1 MIAQRDLRISDILAA
16 TGQAGMQEA
25 AGDKFWTWRRKTL
38 AIGYGLVFIDG
49 LWILLAADPNGLILM
64 AAALTGLLFLH
75 RTWVG
80 LVVWAYVAASGLVAI
95 ISADDLGLYGLA
107 AGFGFGLLALP
118 WRRREPVPAR
128 APVFWTQQMQPAP
141 IRTQTN
147 GGPSPHR
154 LLPTEVQRQIEAH
167 TVEQSQPVID
177 QSPPAAPTMPATSSN
192 GDTHAESQKVF
203 PGALDMSAIG
213 QISLTLPWKD
223 LTPDLMRRP
232 VIGFLWLYLYA
243 RDMRKAGDR
252 LTRSSLIDEVAH
264 GVADP
269 RGRLRGYL
277 RDLSHLPAP
286 LGAMIKV
293 EDELIGFDLLGQE
306 TDLDELRHSVE
317 HMKQSGS
324 PDPDFEILHAQELL
338 RDLGDGVFLPG
349 FEDMEKRVTK
359 GRGIAGQIVAEV
371 RAQVLTLRADL
382 AVATANALLDRGR
395 PADAAALL
403 DPLVAG
409 SEDRDDVVRTLITA
423 LRESGDHKRAGEIRR
438 QYTVGQEN

>member
-1 MIAQRDLRISDILAA
+1 MSAQRDLRISDILAA
-16 TGQAGMQEA
+16 TGQAGMQA
-25 AGDKFWTWRRKTL
+25 AEGDRFWTWRRKTL
-38 AIGYGLVFIDG
+38 AVGYGLVFLDG
-49 LWILLAADPNGLILM
+49 LWILLASDPNGLILIV
-64 AAALTGLLFLH
+64 AAVLGLLFLH

-95 ISADDLGLYGLA
+95 ISADYLGLYGLA
-107 AGFGFGLLALP
+107 AGVGFGLLALQ
-118 WRRREPVPAR
+118 RRQREPAPVR
-128 APVFWTQQMQPAP
+128 APVFWMRQMQPAP
-141 IRTQTN
+141 THTQTN
-147 GGPSPHR
+147 GAPTPHP
-154 LLPTEVQRQIEAH
+154 LLPTEVQRHMEAH
-167 TVEQSQPVID
+167 IVEQSSPVVEP
-177 QSPPAAPTMPATSSN
+177 SPPAATTGPVTPSN
-192 GDTHAESQKVF
+192 GDAHAEAQKVF
-203 PGALDMSAIG
+203 PGALVIDAIG
-213 QISLTLPWKD
+213 TISLTLPWKD

-232 VIGFLWLYLYA
+232 VLGFLWLYLYA
-243 RDMRKAGDR
+243 RDVRKAGDR

-293 EDELIGFDLLGQE
+293 EDELIGFDLVGQE
-306 TDLDELRHSVE
+306 TDVDELRDSVE
-317 HMKQSGS
+317 NMMQVGS
-324 PDPDFEILHAQELL
+324 KDPDFEILHAQELL
-338 RDLGDGVFLPG
+338 RDMGDGVFLPG

-359 GRGIAGQIVAEV
+359 GRGIAGQVVAEV

-382 AVATANALLDRGR
+382 AVATANSLLDRGR

-423 LRESGDHKRAGEIRR
+423 LRESGQHKRAAEIRR
-438 QYTVGQEN
+438 QYTVGQES

>member
-1 MIAQRDLRISDILAA
+1 MTAQRTLAISDILPA
-16 TGQAGMQEA
+16 TGKAGMEQVASE
-25 AGDKFWTWRRKTL
+25 KFWTWRRITL
-38 AIGYGLVFIDG
+38 GVGYGLVFLDG
-49 LWILLAADPNGLILM
+49 LWILLAADPNGLVLMLGAIL
-64 AAALTGLLFLH
+64 GLLFLH

-80 LVVWAYVAASGLVAI
+80 LVVWAYVAASGIVAI

-107 AGFGFGLLALP
+107 AGIGFGLVALP
-118 WRRREPVPAR
+118 WRQSELIRAR
-128 APVFWTQQMQPAP
+128 APVYWTRQTQPVSA
-141 IRTQTN
+141 RTQTN
-147 GGPSPHR
+147 GAPPPHP
-154 LLPTEVQRQIEAH
+154 LLPADVQRQVDAD
-167 TVEQSQPVID
+167 TVEESRPAID
-177 QSPPAAPTMPATSSN
+177 QSPPATSATPVPPSN
-192 GDTHAESQKVF
+192 GDAHVEAQKVF
-203 PGALDMSAIG
+203 PGALDIFAIG

-317 HMKQSGS
+317 HMKQGGS

-338 RDLGDGVFLPG
+338 RDMGDGVFLPG
-349 FEDMEKRVTK
+349 FEDMEKRVTR
-359 GRGIAGQIVAEV
+359 GRGIAGQVVAEV

-395 PADAAALL
+395 PADAAAVL
-403 DPLVAG
+403 DPILAG

-423 LRESGDHKRAGEIRR
+423 LRESGEHGRAGEIRR
-438 QYTVGQEN
+438 RHTLGQEN